1 MAVYEVMHEDVM
13 LAHRSETD
21 TDDTKGLKSKIIR
34 DQHFNTFKEL
44 VRQWKPEVTK
54 PEEYAS
60 LLKVASLPF
69 DLMKSEFYQKIF
81 RRSH

>member
-1 MAVYEVMHEDVM
+1 MHDVM
-13 LAHRSETD
+13 LAHWSETD
-21 TDDTKGLKSKIIR
+21 TDDTKGLASKAIR

-44 VRQWKPEVTK
+44 VRQWKPEVAK

-60 LLKVASLPF
+60 LLKIASLPF
-69 DLMKSEFYQKIF
+69 NLTKSGFYQEIF